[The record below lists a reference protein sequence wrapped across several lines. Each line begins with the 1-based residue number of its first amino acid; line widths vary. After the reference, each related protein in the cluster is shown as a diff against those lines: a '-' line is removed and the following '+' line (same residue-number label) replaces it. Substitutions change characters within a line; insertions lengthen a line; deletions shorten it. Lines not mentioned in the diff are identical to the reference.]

1 MSAQDFSATILV
13 DQSPETVFDAVTHVR
28 GWWSEEIEGNTA
40 ALHDEFKYHYEDV
53 HRCHVRLEE
62 VVPAQKVVWLILD
75 NYFKFTEDEKEW
87 TGTRVIFDITR
98 AGNQTQL
105 RMTHQGL
112 VPEFECFNICRDAW
126 TFYVKDSLY
135 NLITT
140 GTGKPNAT
148 GKPQTEDE
156 KTIVDTEK

>member
-1 MSAQDFSATILV
+1 MSAQDFSAVILV
-13 DQSPETVFDAVTHVR
+13 DQTPEAVFEAVTNVR

-40 ALHDEFKYHYEDV
+40 ALNDEFKYRFEDV
-53 HRCHVRLEE
+53 HQCHVRLVE
-62 VVPAQKVVWLILD
+62 VVPAQKVVWLILE

-87 TGTRVIFDITR
+87 TGTHVIFDITR
-98 AGNQTQL
+98 DGNQTQL

-112 VPEFECFNICRDAW
+112 VPEYECFNICRDAW
-126 TFYVKDSLY
+126 TFYIKDSLY

-156 KTIVDTEK
+156 KTIVDAER

>member
-1 MSAQDFSATILV
+1 MSAQDFTAAILV
-13 DQSPETVFDAVTHVR
+13 DQTPEAVFEAVTNVR

-40 ALHDEFKYHYEDV
+40 ALNDEFKYHYEDV
-53 HRCHVRLEE
+53 HRCHARLIE

-87 TGTRVIFDITR
+87 TGTHVVFEITR

-126 TFYVKDSLY
+126 SFYIKDSLY

-148 GKPQTEDE
+148 GKPQTENE
-156 KTIVDTEK
+156 KTIVAAE

>member
-13 DQSPETVFDAVTHVR
+13 DQTPEEVFEAVTHVR

-40 ALHDEFKYHYEDV
+40 ALNDEFKYSYEDV
-53 HRCHVRLEE
+53 HRCHIRLVE
-62 VVPAQKVVWLILD
+62 VVPAQRVVWLILD

-87 TGTRVIFDITR
+87 TGTRVVFDITR
-98 AGNQTQL
+98 AGNQAQL
-105 RMTHQGL
+105 QMTHQGL

-126 TFYVKDSLY
+126 SFYVKDSLY

-140 GTGKPNAT
+140 GTGKPNAK
-148 GKPQTEDE
+148 GKPQTENE
-156 KTIVDTEK
+156 KAIAAAEK